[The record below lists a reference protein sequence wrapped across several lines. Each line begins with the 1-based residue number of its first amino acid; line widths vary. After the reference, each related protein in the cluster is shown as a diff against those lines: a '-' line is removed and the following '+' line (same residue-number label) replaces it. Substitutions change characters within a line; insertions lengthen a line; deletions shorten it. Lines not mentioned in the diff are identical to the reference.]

1 MNQLLINLVMQ
12 RMGVSPQQFQQMYN
26 QVQTEMQQ
34 SGLTPEQYLAQKVNQ
49 GVISQTDVMGSIG
62 EIQKLVNGQ
71 ANGMVPPNQSQAYQP
86 NPLKGFMK

>member
-1 MNQLLINLVMQ
+1 MNQLLANLVMQ

-34 SGLTPEQYLAQKVNQ
+34 SGLTPEQYLQQKIQQ
-49 GVISQTDVMGSIG
+49 GVLSQGDITNSMG
-62 EIQKLVNGQ
+62 EIQNLINGQ
-71 ANGMVPPNQSQAYQP
+71 MKGLNPNQAQAYQP

>member
-1 MNQLLINLVMQ
+1 MNQLLANLVMQ

-34 SGLTPEQYLAQKVNQ
+34 SGLTPEQYLQQKIQQ
-49 GVISQTDVMGSIG
+49 GVLTQGDITNSIG
-62 EIQKLVNGQ
+62 EIQNLINGQ
-71 ANGMVPPNQSQAYQP
+71 LKGPNPNQSQAYQP